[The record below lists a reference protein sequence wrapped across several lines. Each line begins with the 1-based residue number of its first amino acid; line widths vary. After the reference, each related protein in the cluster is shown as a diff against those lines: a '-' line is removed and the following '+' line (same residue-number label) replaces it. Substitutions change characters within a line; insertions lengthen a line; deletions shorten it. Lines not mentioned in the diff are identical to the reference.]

1 MHLSGEIMEPIKLKF
16 VEQDYQTDAVNAI
29 VDIFDGCEQ
38 KDSLFTIT
46 KSSLDTGFLDEYG
59 YSNKLTISEEQ
70 ILENMRVVQQRN
82 NIVKDKGMEPAG
94 MNFTIEMETGTG
106 KTYVYTKTIL
116 ELNKRYG
123 WTKFIIVVPSVAIKE
138 GVAKSFDITKEHFDL
153 QYNHTPY
160 DYFVYD
166 SNKIARLKSF
176 ANSSSIQVMIMTI
189 GAFNKSLA
197 AQDTEAKANL
207 IYRPSD
213 KLDGWR
219 GIDLIQETHP
229 IVIIDEPQSVD
240 NTKKAKDA
248 IKALGPLFT
257 LRYSATHKELYHLMY
272 RLTPVDAYHQHLV
285 KEIWVDEVLSD
296 EQTTK
301 PYVKL
306 LGVSGDGSAST
317 RAKLEIYRK
326 TKDGSIA
333 KETVQARTNDDLW
346 DLSKEVEYYQGNGYI
361 VEDINAMKGYENVL
375 FSNGVVLNIG
385 DATGVVNE
393 EAIKRAQIR
402 ETISEHLK
410 KERTYINQGIKV
422 LSLIFID
429 KVENYRLED
438 GGKGKYAV
446 WFEEEFNKLI
456 NSTYA
461 SLKQQHPSICYDA
474 QKVHEGYF
482 SKDKKGKLV
491 DTKGD
496 GENDDTTYNLIMKE
510 KGKLLSLDTPIRF
523 IFSHS
528 ALREGWD
535 NPNVFQVCTLIE
547 TKDPFTKRQKIG
559 RGLRICVNQS
569 GDRVLDTKFN
579 RLTVVANESY
589 KDFCNTLQKEFAD
602 QGYKFGIIEVTAF
615 VGLSVKD
622 KNEQDKELTQEDSIK
637 IHKILEGKGY
647 IDKNKATAKF
657 YQDKQNGDFET
668 SDEYADFDKTIAMTI
683 ENLSKDC
690 MPKNVKEKVKVN
702 RNNKVIN
709 SEVFNEIWNRINQK
723 TIYSINMPLDEMK
736 ADAIEAIHNMLAIKK
751 ERIASRTVSIDI
763 GKEGVVAKDGGAVQ
777 KTVATFEEYE
787 TPNYPDFVRRLTDA
801 THLLRGTIIEIVAK
815 SGRINDFY
823 NNPEMFIKQV
833 SKIINNAKTKRYV
846 EGIRYSKIDEF
857 YKQEDVFDDAE
868 LYGIKDSNIVDV
880 SAPDKNPF
888 DHVIFDSEIE
898 KAFAK
903 ACDEDEDVLLYA
915 KLPAK
920 FTVDTPYGTYNP
932 DWMVVVRNDENEC
945 RLYFVA
951 ETKGNSDIEKLRQDE
966 QVKIRCGMEHF
977 AVLNQE
983 LEYRVIKTLQQLKEN
998 VYNIG

>member
-1 MHLSGEIMEPIKLKF
+1 MESIKLKF
-16 VEQDYQTDAVNAI
+16 VEQEYQTDAVNAI

-38 KDSLFTIT
+38 KESLFTIS
-46 KSSLDTGFLDEYG
+46 KASMESGLYDEYG
-59 YSNKLTISEEQ
+59 YSNKLTISQDQ
-70 ILENMRVVQQRN
+70 ILENMRAVQQRN
-82 NIVKDKGMEPAG
+82 NVIKDKDIEPAG

-123 WTKFIIVVPSVAIKE
+123 WSKFIIVVPSVAIKE

-189 GAFNKSLA
+189 GAFNKSLE

-213 KLDGWR
+213 KLDGWC
-219 GIDLIQETHP
+219 GIDLISQTHP

-248 IKALGPLFT
+248 IKSLCPLFT

-272 RLTPVDAYHQHLV
+272 RLTPVDAYNQKLV

-306 LGVSGDGSAST
+306 LSVSGDGSAST

-333 KETVQARTNDDLW
+333 KESVLARTNDDLW
-346 DLSKEVEYYQGNGYI
+346 DLSKEVEYYQGNGYV
-361 VEDINAMKGYENVL
+361 VEDINAMKGQENVL
-375 FSNGVVLNIG
+375 FSNGVELNIG
-385 DATGVVNE
+385 DATGIVDD

-402 ETISEHLK
+402 ETIVDHLK
-410 KERTYINQGIKV
+410 KERTYIDKGIKV
-422 LSLIFID
+422 LSLIFVD

-446 WFEEEFNKLI
+446 WFEEEFNHLI
-456 NSTYA
+456 NTTYA
-461 SLKQQHPSICYDA
+461 SLKTAHPDICYDA
-474 QKVHEGYF
+474 EKVHEGYF
-482 SKDKKGKLV
+482 SRDKKGKLV
-491 DTKGD
+491 DTKGE

-510 KGKLLSLDTPIRF
+510 KGKLLSFDTPIRF

-559 RGLRICVNQS
+559 RGLRICVNQD
-569 GDRVLDTKFN
+569 GERVLDPKFN
-579 RLTVVANESY
+579 RLTVIANESY
-589 KDFCNTLQKEFAD
+589 KDFCSTLQKEFAE
-602 QGYKFGIIEVTAF
+602 QGYKFGVVEETAF
-615 VGLSVKD
+615 TGLTIKKED
-622 KNEQDKELTQEDSIK
+622 GQEKELTQEDSVK
-637 IHKILEGKGY
+637 IHKILVDKGY
-647 IDKNKATAKF
+647 LDKNKASSKF
-657 YQDKQNGDFET
+657 YIDKQNGNFAT
-668 SDEYADFDKTIAMTI
+668 SDEFADFDDVIAQTVEKM
-683 ENLSKDC
+683 SKDC
-690 MPKNVKEKVKVN
+690 MPKNAKEKVKVN

-723 TIYSINMPLDEMK
+723 TVYSIQLPLEEMK
-736 ADAIEAIHNMLAIKK
+736 ESAIQAIKDMPAIKK

-763 GKEGVVAKDGGAVQ
+763 NKEGVVAKDGGVVQ
-777 KTVATFEEYE
+777 KTISTFEEYE
-787 TPNYPDFVRRLTDA
+787 KPNYPDFVRRLADA
-801 THLLRGTIIEIVAK
+801 THLLRGTIIEIIAK
-815 SGRINDFY
+815 SGRIGDFY
-823 NNPEMFIKQV
+823 NNPEKFIKDV
-833 SKIINNAKTKRYV
+833 SKIINTAKTERYID
-846 EGIRYSKIDEF
+846 GIRYTKIDEY
-857 YKQEDVFDDAE
+857 YKQEDVFDDTE
-868 LYGIKDSNIVDV
+868 LYGIKDSNVVDI
-880 SAPDKNPF
+880 SSPDKNPF
-888 DHVIFDSEIE
+888 DHVIFDSDIE
-898 KAFAK
+898 RAFAK
-903 ACDEDEDVLLYA
+903 ACDDDEDVLLYA

-932 DWMVVVRNDENEC
+932 DWMVVIRQDEEDC
-945 RLYFVA
+945 KLYFVA
-951 ETKGNSDIEKLRQDE
+951 ETKGNSNINDLRKAE
-966 QVKIRCGMEHF
+966 QVKIRCGMAHF

-983 LEYRVIKTLQQLKEN
+983 LEYKVIKTLQELKTHA
-998 VYNIG
+998 YNED